1 MAPGWTC
8 THAQALYVPAG
19 NVSCWARE
27 DAPVPSS
34 AWKLPRSDFV
44 TWTDPLLTRPVSV
57 SLNSVRLDCEAQA
70 FVSCQVV
77 ALPDGFQEYSRF
89 EPPSFHGSR

>member
-1 MAPGWTC
+1 MSAS
-8 THAQALYVPAG
+8 VAG
-19 NVSCWARE
+19 RVTL
-27 DAPVPSS
+27 PSETGRS
-34 AWKLPRSDFV
+34 AI
-44 TWTDPLLTRPVSV
+44 LTRPVSV